1 MSSAADVGSK
11 RSRVSL
17 GALKPLA
24 PYALAHRGR
33 IGLALIALTV
43 ASAATLVVPIAVR
56 RMIDFGFSDSNAG
69 LIRAYFLAMIGVVAV
84 LALASGA
91 RYYLVMTL
99 GERVVA
105 DLRADLFG
113 HLTRLDPSFFDAE
126 KTGDIASR
134 LSADTTQLKATFGSS
149 ASLALRNLFL
159 FVGAMTMMVVTSP
172 KLSAFVLAAI
182 PIIVLPLYAAGRS
195 VRERSRRAQDRL
207 ADATAFATESL
218 SAVRVMQSF
227 LAERFTASRYREA
240 AFGAYE
246 AARTMTQARAI
257 VTAAAIFLA
266 FGSVV
271 VVLWLGAQ
279 EVIARKMTGGTLSQF
294 VLFAVFG
301 AGALGQLSEVWNEV
315 SQAAG
320 AAGRIGEIMAVKP
333 RIVAPPQ
340 PLRLAK
346 PVRGEFAFQNVCF
359 AYPGREDDAVLR
371 DVSFRIAPGETV
383 AIVGPS
389 GAGKSTLFQLALRFY
404 DPASGAV
411 TLDGVDVSKL
421 DPADLRAEIALV
433 PQDAFIFGATVADNI
448 AYGAPGATRE
458 AVVAAAQQAAA
469 DGFIS
474 NLPRGYDTQLGERGV
489 TLSGGERQRIAI
501 ARAILKN
508 APVLLLDE
516 ATSALDAENETLVQ
530 GALETLMKGRST
542 LVIAHRLATI
552 VNADRIFVIEA
563 GRLVEEGSHASLMA
577 ANGLYARLARLQF
590 ETGAAALTAVA
601 RPVGAVWRARI
612 RLDSWASATYLRAF
626 GLRHAGSRR
635 RGFGADRAFSR
646 GWAPKPVTTQSRSWS

>member
-1 MSSAADVGSK
+1 MSSAADAGSK
-11 RSRVSL
+11 TSRSSL
-17 GALKPLA
+17 GALRPLA
-24 PYALAHRGR
+24 PYAFVHRTR
-33 IGLALIALTV
+33 IGLALTALII

-56 RMIDFGFSDSNAG
+56 RMIDFGFSADNAG
-69 LIRAYFLAMIGVVAV
+69 LIRVYFLAMIGVVAV

-105 DLRADLFG
+105 DLRADLFT
-113 HLTRLDPSFFDAE
+113 HLTRLDPGFFDAE
-126 KTGDIASR
+126 KTGEIASR

-159 FVGAMTMMVVTSP
+159 FVGAIAMMVVTSP

-182 PIIVLPLYAAGRS
+182 PVIVLPLYAAGRS
-195 VRERSRRAQDRL
+195 VRQRSRRAQDRL
-207 ADATAFATESL
+207 AEATAFATESL
-218 SAVRVMQSF
+218 TAVRIMQSF
-227 LAERFTASRYREA
+227 VAESFAAGRYREA
-240 AFGAYE
+240 AYGAYE
-246 AARTMTQARAI
+246 AARAMSEARAY
-257 VTAAAIFLA
+257 VTAAALFLA

-279 EVIARKMTGGTLSQF
+279 DVIAHRMTGGALSQF

-320 AAGRIGEIMAVKP
+320 AAARIGEIMAVKP
-333 RIVAPPQ
+333 RIVAPPK
-340 PLRLAK
+340 PARLMR
-346 PVRGEFAFQNVCF
+346 PVRGELAFRNVSF

-371 DVSFRIAPGETV
+371 DVSFRAAPGEVV

-404 DPASGAV
+404 DPSKGAV
-411 TLDGVDVSKL
+411 TLDGVDISTL

-433 PQDAFIFGATVADNI
+433 PQDAFIFGASVADNI
-448 AYGAPGATRE
+448 AYGAPGASRE
-458 AVVAAAQQAAA
+458 AVVAAARQAAA
-469 DGFIS
+469 DGFIAA
-474 NLPRGYDTQLGERGV
+474 LPEGYDTQLGERGV

-501 ARAILKN
+501 ARAILKD

-516 ATSALDAENETLVQ
+516 ATSALDAESETLVQ
-530 GALETLMKGRST
+530 GALEALMKGRTT

-552 VNADRIFVIEA
+552 VNAHRILVIEA
-563 GRLVEEGSHASLMA
+563 GCVVEEGTHASLMA
-577 ANGLYARLARLQF
+577 AGGLYARLARLQF

-601 RPVGAVWRARI
+601 EAA
-612 RLDSWASATYLRAF
+612 
-626 GLRHAGSRR
+626 
-635 RGFGADRAFSR
+635 
-646 GWAPKPVTTQSRSWS
+646 Q

>member
-1 MSSAADVGSK
+1 MSSADTGSK

-17 GALKPLA
+17 SALKPLA
-24 PYALAHRGR
+24 PYAFVHRTR
-33 IGLALIALTV
+33 IVLALIALAI

-56 RMIDFGFSDSNAG
+56 RMIDFGFSDANAG

-105 DLRADLFG
+105 DLRADLFS
-113 HLTRLDPSFFDAE
+113 HLTCLDPSFFDGE

-159 FVGAMTMMVVTSP
+159 FVGAITMMVFTSP

-227 LAERFTASRYREA
+227 LAEKFTASRYREA

-246 AARTMTQARAI
+246 AARAMTQARAI

-279 EVIARKMTGGTLSQF
+279 EVIAGSMTGGALSQF

-333 RIVAPPQ
+333 RIVAPAQ
-340 PLRLAK
+340 PVKLAK
-346 PVRGEFAFQNVCF
+346 PVRGELAFHNVRF
-359 AYPGREDDAVLR
+359 AYPGRHDDSVLR
-371 DVSFRIAPGETV
+371 DVSFRVAPGETV

-404 DPASGAV
+404 DPGSGSV
-411 TLDGVDVSKL
+411 MLDGVDISKL

-458 AVVAAAQQAAA
+458 AVVAAAKQAAA
-469 DGFIS
+469 DDFIS
-474 NLPRGYDTQLGERGV
+474 AMPQGYDTALGERGV

-516 ATSALDAENETLVQ
+516 ATSALDAESETLVQ

-552 VNADRIFVIEA
+552 INAHRILVIEA

-590 ETGAAALTAVA
+590 ETGAAALTAA
-601 RPVGAVWRARI
+601 AEA
-612 RLDSWASATYLRAF
+612 A
-626 GLRHAGSRR
+626 
-635 RGFGADRAFSR
+635 
-646 GWAPKPVTTQSRSWS
+646 Q

>member
-1 MSSAADVGSK
+1 MSSAADAGPTPS
-11 RSRVSL
+11 RSSL
-17 GALKPLA
+17 AALRPLA
-24 PYALAHRGR
+24 PYAFVHRTR
-33 IGLALIALTV
+33 IGLALTALV
-43 ASAATLVVPIAVR
+43 IASAATLVVPVAVR
-56 RMIDFGFSDSNAG
+56 RMIDFGFSADNAG
-69 LIRAYFLAMIGVVAV
+69 LIRVYFLAMIGVVAV

-105 DLRADLFG
+105 DLRADLFA

-159 FVGAMTMMVVTSP
+159 FVGAIAMMVVTSP

-182 PIIVLPLYAAGRS
+182 PLIVLPLYAAGRS
-195 VRERSRRAQDRL
+195 VRQRSRRAQDRL

-218 SAVRVMQSF
+218 TAVRVMQSF
-227 LAERFTASRYREA
+227 VAESFAAGRYREA
-240 AFGAYE
+240 AYGAYE
-246 AARTMTQARAI
+246 AARAMSEARAF

-266 FGSVV
+266 FSSVV

-279 EVIARKMTGGTLSQF
+279 DVIAQKMTGGALSQF

-320 AAGRIGEIMAVKP
+320 AAARIGEIMAVKP
-333 RIVAPPQ
+333 RIAAPANPAAL
-340 PLRLAK
+340 PR
-346 PVRGEFAFQNVCF
+346 PVHGELAFQNVSF
-359 AYPGREDDAVLR
+359 AYPGRDDLVLR
-371 DVSFRIAPGETV
+371 DVSFRVAPGEVV

-389 GAGKSTLFQLALRFY
+389 GAGKTTLFQLALRFY

-411 TLDGVDVSKL
+411 ALDGVDIATL

-433 PQDAFIFGATVADNI
+433 PQDAFIFGASVAENI
-448 AYGAPGATRE
+448 AYGAPGASRE
-458 AVVAAAQQAAA
+458 AVVAAARQAAA
-469 DGFIS
+469 HGFITA
-474 NLPRGYDTQLGERGV
+474 LPQGYDTALGERGV

-501 ARAILKN
+501 ARALLKD

-516 ATSALDAENETLVQ
+516 ATSALDAESETLVQ
-530 GALETLMKGRST
+530 GALEALMKGRTT

-552 VNADRIFVIEA
+552 VNAHRILVIEA
-563 GRLVEEGSHASLMA
+563 GCVVEEGTHASLLA

-601 RPVGAVWRARI
+601 EAA
-612 RLDSWASATYLRAF
+612 
-626 GLRHAGSRR
+626 
-635 RGFGADRAFSR
+635 
-646 GWAPKPVTTQSRSWS
+646 Q

>member
-1 MSSAADVGSK
+1 MSSTDTGSK

-17 GALKPLA
+17 AALKPLA

-33 IGLALIALTV
+33 IVLALIALAL

-105 DLRADLFG
+105 DLRADLFS
-113 HLTRLDPSFFDAE
+113 HLTRLDPSFFDGE
-126 KTGDIASR
+126 KSGDIASR

-159 FVGAMTMMVVTSP
+159 FVGAITMMVFTSP

-182 PIIVLPLYAAGRS
+182 PVIVLPLYAAGRS

-246 AARTMTQARAI
+246 AARTMIQARAI
-257 VTAAAIFLA
+257 VTAVAIFLA

-279 EVIARKMTGGTLSQF
+279 AVIAGSMTGGALSQ
-294 VLFAVFG
+294 
-301 AGALGQLSEVWNEV
+301 VWNEV

-320 AAGRIGEIMAVKP
+320 AAGRIGEIMAVQP

-346 PVRGEFAFQNVCF
+346 PVRGELAFHDVRF
-359 AYPGREDDAVLR
+359 AYPGREDGAVLR

-404 DPASGAV
+404 DPGSGAV
-411 TLDGVDVSKL
+411 MLDGVDISKL
-421 DPADLRAEIALV
+421 DPVELRAEIALV

-458 AVVAAAQQAAA
+458 AVVAAAKRAAA
-469 DGFIS
+469 DSFIS
-474 NLPRGYDTQLGERGV
+474 AMPQGYDTALGERGV

-516 ATSALDAENETLVQ
+516 ATSALDAESETLVQ

-552 VNADRIFVIEA
+552 VNAHRILVVEA
-563 GRLVEEGSHASLMA
+563 GRVVEEGSHASLMA

-590 ETGAAALTAVA
+590 ETGAAALTAA
-601 RPVGAVWRARI
+601 AEA
-612 RLDSWASATYLRAF
+612 A
-626 GLRHAGSRR
+626 
-635 RGFGADRAFSR
+635 
-646 GWAPKPVTTQSRSWS
+646 Q

>member
-1 MSSAADVGSK
+1 MSSTDTGSK

-17 GALKPLA
+17 AALKPLA

-33 IGLALIALTV
+33 IVLALIALAL

-105 DLRADLFG
+105 DLRADLFS

-159 FVGAMTMMVVTSP
+159 FVGAITMMVFTSP

-182 PIIVLPLYAAGRS
+182 PVIVLPLYAAGRS

-246 AARTMTQARAI
+246 AARTMIQARAI
-257 VTAAAIFLA
+257 VTAVAIFLA

-279 EVIARKMTGGTLSQF
+279 EVIAGSMTGGALSQF

-320 AAGRIGEIMAVKP
+320 AAGRIGEIMAVTP
-333 RIVAPPQ
+333 RIVAPPR

-346 PVRGEFAFQNVCF
+346 PVRGELAFHDVRF
-359 AYPGREDDAVLR
+359 AYPGREDGSVLR

-404 DPASGAV
+404 DPGSGAV
-411 TLDGVDVSKL
+411 MLDGVDISKL
-421 DPADLRAEIALV
+421 DPVELRAEIALV

-458 AVVAAAQQAAA
+458 AVVAAAKRAAA
-469 DGFIS
+469 DSFIS
-474 NLPRGYDTQLGERGV
+474 AMPQGYDTALGERGV

-516 ATSALDAENETLVQ
+516 ATSALDAESETLVQ

-552 VNADRIFVIEA
+552 VNAHRILVVEA
-563 GRLVEEGSHASLMA
+563 GRVVEEGSHASLMA

-590 ETGAAALTAVA
+590 ETGAAALTAA
-601 RPVGAVWRARI
+601 AEA
-612 RLDSWASATYLRAF
+612 A
-626 GLRHAGSRR
+626 
-635 RGFGADRAFSR
+635 
-646 GWAPKPVTTQSRSWS
+646 Q

>member
-1 MSSAADVGSK
+1 MPSAADVGSK

-17 GALKPLA
+17 GSLKPLA
-24 PYALAHRGR
+24 PYAFAHRGR
-33 IGLALIALTV
+33 ITLALIALIV

-84 LALASGA
+84 LSLASGA

-105 DLRADLFG
+105 DLRADLFS
-113 HLTRLDPSFFDAE
+113 HLTRLDPSFFDGE

-159 FVGAMTMMVVTSP
+159 FVGAITMMVFTSP

-182 PIIVLPLYAAGRS
+182 PVIVLPLYAAGRS

-227 LAERFTASRYREA
+227 LAERFAASRYREA

-246 AARTMTQARAI
+246 AARAMSQARAI

-279 EVIARKMTGGTLSQF
+279 EVVAGQMTGGTLSQF

-333 RIVAPPQ
+333 RIVAPPR
-340 PLRLAK
+340 PIKLGN
-346 PVRGEFAFQNVCF
+346 PVRGELAFHNVGF
-359 AYPGREDDAVLR
+359 AYPGREDGAILR
-371 DVSFRIAPGETV
+371 GVSFRVAPGETI

-404 DPASGAV
+404 DPASGVVMLDAV
-411 TLDGVDVSKL
+411 DISKL

-433 PQDAFIFGATVADNI
+433 PQDAFIFGASVADNI
-448 AYGAPGATRE
+448 AYGALGVTRD
-458 AVVAAAQQAAA
+458 AVVAAAKQAAA
-469 DGFIS
+469 DRFIS
-474 NLPRGYDTQLGERGV
+474 ALPQGYDTALGERGV

-501 ARAILKN
+501 ARAILKD

-516 ATSALDAENETLVQ
+516 ATSALDAESETLVQ
-530 GALETLMKGRST
+530 DALETLMKGRST

-552 VNADRIFVIEA
+552 VNAHRILVIDA
-563 GRLVEEGSHASLMA
+563 GRVVEEGSHASLMA
-577 ANGLYARLARLQF
+577 ANGLYSRLARLQF
-590 ETGAAALTAVA
+590 ETGAAALTA
-601 RPVGAVWRARI
+601 
-612 RLDSWASATYLRAF
+612 ATETAL
-626 GLRHAGSRR
+626 
-635 RGFGADRAFSR
+635 
-646 GWAPKPVTTQSRSWS
+646 

>member
-1 MSSAADVGSK
+1 MPSAADTGSK

-24 PYALAHRGR
+24 PYAFAHRTR
-33 IGLALIALTV
+33 IVLALIALTI

-56 RMIDFGFSDSNAG
+56 RMIDFGFSAANAG
-69 LIRAYFLAMIGVVAV
+69 LIHAYFFAMIGVVAV

-105 DLRADLFG
+105 DLRADLFT
-113 HLTRLDPSFFDAE
+113 HLTRLDPSFFDTE

-159 FVGAMTMMVVTSP
+159 FVGAITMMVVTSP
-172 KLSAFVLAAI
+172 KLSAFVVAAI
-182 PIIVLPLYAAGRS
+182 PVIVLPLYAAGRS
-195 VRERSRRAQDRL
+195 VRQRSRRAQDRL
-207 ADATAFATESL
+207 AEATAFAAESL
-218 SAVRVMQSF
+218 SAVRVMHSF
-227 LAERFTASRYREA
+227 LAENFTAGRYREA

-246 AARTMTQARAI
+246 AARAMSQARAL
-257 VTAAAIFLA
+257 VTAAALFLA

-271 VVLWLGAQ
+271 VVLKFGAQ
-279 EVIARKMTGGTLSQF
+279 EVIAGRMTGGALSQF

-333 RIVAPPQ
+333 RIVAPAQ
-340 PLRLAK
+340 PLKLAK
-346 PVRGEFAFQNVCF
+346 PVRGDLSFLNVSF
-359 AYPGREDDAVLR
+359 AYPGREDDSVLR
-371 DVSFRIAPGETV
+371 DVSFRIAPGEVV

-404 DPASGAV
+404 DPASGKV
-411 TLDGVDVSKL
+411 RLDGVDISRL
-421 DPADLRAEIALV
+421 DPASLRAEIALV

-448 AYGAPGATRE
+448 AYGAPGATHE
-458 AVVAAAQQAAA
+458 AVVDAARQAAA
-469 DGFIS
+469 DSFIAA
-474 NLPRGYDTQLGERGV
+474 LPQGYDTPLGERGV

-501 ARAILKN
+501 ARAILKD

-516 ATSALDAENETLVQ
+516 ATSALDAESETLVQ

-552 VNADRIFVIEA
+552 VNAHRILVIEA

-590 ETGAAALTAVA
+590 KTGAAALTAA
-601 RPVGAVWRARI
+601 AEA
-612 RLDSWASATYLRAF
+612 A
-626 GLRHAGSRR
+626 
-635 RGFGADRAFSR
+635 
-646 GWAPKPVTTQSRSWS
+646 Q

>member
-1 MSSAADVGSK
+1 MSSAADAGSK

-24 PYALAHRGR
+24 PYAFAHRTR
-33 IGLALIALTV
+33 IVLALIALTI
-43 ASAATLVVPIAVR
+43 ASGATLVVPIAVR
-56 RMIDFGFSDSNAG
+56 RMIDYGFSDANAG

-105 DLRADLFG
+105 DLRGDLFT
-113 HLTRLDPSFFDAE
+113 HLTRLDPSFFDSE

-159 FVGAMTMMVVTSP
+159 FAGAITMMVVTSP
-172 KLSAFVLAAI
+172 KLSAFVVAAI
-182 PIIVLPLYAAGRS
+182 PVIVLPLYAAGRS
-195 VRERSRRAQDRL
+195 VRQRSRRAQDRL
-207 ADATAFATESL
+207 ADATAFAAESL

-227 LAERFTASRYREA
+227 LAERFTADRYREA

-246 AARTMTQARAI
+246 AARAMSQARAL
-257 VTAAAIFLA
+257 VTAAALFLA

-271 VVLWLGAQ
+271 VVLKFGAQ
-279 EVIARKMTGGTLSQF
+279 EVIARRMTGGALSQF

-333 RIVAPPQ
+333 RIVAPAQ
-340 PLRLAK
+340 PIKLAK
-346 PVRGEFAFQNVCF
+346 PVRGDLAFLNVSF

-371 DVSFRIAPGETV
+371 DVSFRVASGEVV

-404 DPASGAV
+404 DPASGVV
-411 TLDGVDVSKL
+411 TLDGVDISRL
-421 DPADLRAEIALV
+421 DPASLRTEIALV

-458 AVVAAAQQAAA
+458 AVVAAARQAAA
-469 DGFIS
+469 DGFVS
-474 NLPRGYDTQLGERGV
+474 ALPQGYDTQLGERGV

-501 ARAILKN
+501 ARAILKD

-516 ATSALDAENETLVQ
+516 ATSALDAESETLVQ

-552 VNADRIFVIEA
+552 VNAHRILVIEA

-590 ETGAAALTAVA
+590 ETGAAALTAA
-601 RPVGAVWRARI
+601 AEA
-612 RLDSWASATYLRAF
+612 A
-626 GLRHAGSRR
+626 
-635 RGFGADRAFSR
+635 
-646 GWAPKPVTTQSRSWS
+646 Q

>member
-1 MSSAADVGSK
+1 MSSADPGSK
-11 RSRVSL
+11 RSRSSL
-17 GALKPLA
+17 AALKPLA
-24 PYALAHRGR
+24 PYVFAHRGR
-33 IGLALIALTV
+33 IALALIALTI

-105 DLRADLFG
+105 DLRADLFA
-113 HLTRLDPSFFDAE
+113 HLTRLDPSFFDGE

-159 FVGAMTMMVVTSP
+159 FVGAITMMVFTSP

-182 PIIVLPLYAAGRS
+182 PVIVLPLYAAGRS

-227 LAERFTASRYREA
+227 LAEKFTASRYREA
-240 AFGAYE
+240 AFDAYE
-246 AARTMTQARAI
+246 AARAMTQARAI

-279 EVIARKMTGGTLSQF
+279 EVIAGTMTGGALSQF

-320 AAGRIGEIMAVKP
+320 AAGRIGEIMAVQP
-333 RIVAPPQ
+333 RIVAPPR

-346 PVRGEFAFQNVCF
+346 PVRGELAFHNVRF
-359 AYPGREDDAVLR
+359 TYPGREDDAVLR
-371 DVSFRIAPGETV
+371 DVGFRVAPGETV

-404 DPASGAV
+404 DPGSGSV
-411 TLDGVDVSKL
+411 MLDGVDISKL

-448 AYGAPGATRE
+448 AYGAPGATRD
-458 AVVAAAQQAAA
+458 AVVSAAKKAAA

-474 NLPRGYDTQLGERGV
+474 ALPQGYDAALGERGV

-516 ATSALDAENETLVQ
+516 ATSALDAESETLVQ
-530 GALETLMKGRST
+530 SALETLMKGRST

-552 VNADRIFVIEA
+552 VNAHRILVVEA
-563 GRLVEEGSHASLMA
+563 GRVVEEGSHASLMA

-590 ETGAAALTAVA
+590 ETGAAALTAA
-601 RPVGAVWRARI
+601 AEA
-612 RLDSWASATYLRAF
+612 A
-626 GLRHAGSRR
+626 
-635 RGFGADRAFSR
+635 
-646 GWAPKPVTTQSRSWS
+646 Q

>member
-1 MSSAADVGSK
+1 MSSAADAGSK

-17 GALKPLA
+17 GALRPLA
-24 PYALAHRGR
+24 PYAFAHRGR
-33 IGLALIALTV
+33 IGLALIALTI

-56 RMIDFGFSDSNAG
+56 RMIDFGFSHSNAS

-105 DLRADLFG
+105 DLRADLFS

-159 FVGAMTMMVVTSP
+159 FVGAITMMVFTSP

-182 PIIVLPLYAAGRS
+182 PVIVLPLYAAGRS

-227 LAERFTASRYREA
+227 LAETFTASRYREA

-246 AARTMTQARAI
+246 AARAMSEARAF
-257 VTAAAIFLA
+257 VTAAALFLA

-279 EVIARKMTGGTLSQF
+279 EVIAGQMTGGALSQF

-333 RIVAPPQ
+333 RIRAPAQ
-340 PLRLAK
+340 PMKLAK
-346 PVRGEFAFQNVCF
+346 PVRGELAFHDVCF
-359 AYPGREDDAVLR
+359 AYPGREDGAVLR
-371 DVSFRIAPGETV
+371 DVSFRVAAGEMV

-404 DPASGAV
+404 DPSSGAV
-411 TLDGVDVSKL
+411 MLDGVDISKL
-421 DPADLRAEIALV
+421 DPAGLRAEIALV

-448 AYGAPGATRE
+448 AYGAPGATRD
-458 AVVAAAQQAAA
+458 AVVAAAKQAAA

-474 NLPRGYDTQLGERGV
+474 ALPQGYDTALGERGV

-501 ARAILKN
+501 ARAILKD

-516 ATSALDAENETLVQ
+516 ATSALDAESETLVQ

-552 VNADRIFVIEA
+552 VTAHRILVIEA
-563 GRLVEEGSHASLMA
+563 GRLVEQGSHASLMA
-577 ANGLYARLARLQF
+577 ANGLYSRLARLQF
-590 ETGAAALTAVA
+590 ETGAAALTAA
-601 RPVGAVWRARI
+601 AEA
-612 RLDSWASATYLRAF
+612 A
-626 GLRHAGSRR
+626 
-635 RGFGADRAFSR
+635 
-646 GWAPKPVTTQSRSWS
+646 Q

>member
-1 MSSAADVGSK
+1 M
-11 RSRVSL
+11 L
-17 GALKPLA
+17 
-24 PYALAHRGR
+24 PYALAHKGR
-33 IGLALIALTV
+33 IAAALVALFV
-43 ASAATLVVPIAVR
+43 ASAATLVVPVAVR
-56 RMIDFGFSDSNAG
+56 RMIDFGFSDANSG
-69 LIRAYFLAMIGVVAV
+69 VIRVYFIGMLAVVAV

-105 DLRADLFG
+105 DLRSDLFA
-113 HLTRLDPSFFDAE
+113 HLTRLDPGFFDAE
-126 KTGDIASR
+126 KTGEIASR

-149 ASLALRNLFL
+149 ASIALRNLFM
-159 FVGAMTMMVVTSP
+159 FVGAIAMMVVSSA

-182 PIIVLPLYAAGRS
+182 PVIVLPLFAAGRA
-195 VRERSRRAQDRL
+195 VRQRSRRAQDTL

-227 LAERFTASRYREA
+227 VAEAFTAARYGDA
-240 AFGAYE
+240 AYGAYE
-246 AARTMTQARAI
+246 AARSMSQARGI
-257 VTAAAIFLA
+257 VTAAALFLA

-279 EVIARKMTGGTLSQF
+279 DVVAGRMSGGILMQF
-294 VLFAVFG
+294 VLYAVLG

-320 AAGRIGEIMAVKP
+320 AAERIGELLAVEP
-333 RIVAPPQ
+333 RIAPP
-340 PLRLAK
+340 PHPRTLPT
-346 PVRGEFAFQNVCF
+346 PVRGELAFESVDF
-359 AYPGREDDAVLR
+359 AYPGRDEEPVLR
-371 DVSFRIAPGETV
+371 DVTFRVAPGEVV

-404 DPASGAV
+404 DPTRGV
-411 TLDGVDVSKL
+411 VRLDGADVSQL
-421 DPADLRAEIALV
+421 VPAALRAEIALV
-433 PQDAFIFGATVADNI
+433 PQDAFIFGASVADNI
-448 AYGAPGATRE
+448 AYGAPNATRE
-458 AVVAAAQQAAA
+458 AVVAAARKAAA
-469 DGFIS
+469 DGFVS
-474 NLPRGYDTQLGERGV
+474 VLPQGYDTILGERGV

-501 ARAILKN
+501 ARAILKD

-530 GALETLMKGRST
+530 GALETLMKGRTT

-552 VNADRIFVIEA
+552 VNAHRILVIEA
-563 GRLVEEGSHASLMA
+563 GSIVEEGTHASLLA

-601 RPVGAVWRARI
+601 EAA
-612 RLDSWASATYLRAF
+612 
-626 GLRHAGSRR
+626 
-635 RGFGADRAFSR
+635 
-646 GWAPKPVTTQSRSWS
+646 Q

>member
-1 MSSAADVGSK
+1 MSSADTGSK

-17 GALKPLA
+17 SALRPLA
-24 PYALAHRGR
+24 PYAFAHRGR
-33 IGLALIALTV
+33 IVLALIALAI

-56 RMIDFGFSDSNAG
+56 RMIDFGFSDANAG

-105 DLRADLFG
+105 DLRADLFS

-159 FVGAMTMMVVTSP
+159 FVGAITMMVFTSP

-182 PIIVLPLYAAGRS
+182 PVIVLPLYAAGRS

-227 LAERFTASRYREA
+227 LAEKFTASRYREA

-246 AARTMTQARAI
+246 AARAMTHARAI

-279 EVIARKMTGGTLSQF
+279 EVIAGSMTGGALSQF

-320 AAGRIGEIMAVKP
+320 AAGRIGEIMAVRP
-333 RIVAPPQ
+333 RIVAPAQ
-340 PLRLAK
+340 PMKLAK
-346 PVRGEFAFQNVCF
+346 PVRGELAFHDVCF
-359 AYPGREDDAVLR
+359 AYPGREGGAVLR
-371 DVSFRIAPGETV
+371 DVSFRVAPGETV

-404 DPASGAV
+404 DPGSGSV
-411 TLDGVDVSKL
+411 MLDGVDIARL
-421 DPADLRAEIALV
+421 DPVDLRAEIALV

-458 AVVAAAQQAAA
+458 AVVAAAKQAAA

-474 NLPRGYDTQLGERGV
+474 AMPQGYDTALGERGV

-516 ATSALDAENETLVQ
+516 ATSALDAESETLVQ

-552 VNADRIFVIEA
+552 VTAHRILVIEA
-563 GRLVEEGSHASLMA
+563 GRVVEEGSHASLMA
-577 ANGLYARLARLQF
+577 ANGLYSRLARLQF
-590 ETGAAALTAVA
+590 ETGAAALT
-601 RPVGAVWRARI
+601 GAAE
-612 RLDSWASATYLRAF
+612 AA
-626 GLRHAGSRR
+626 
-635 RGFGADRAFSR
+635 
-646 GWAPKPVTTQSRSWS
+646 Q

>member
-1 MSSAADVGSK
+1 MPSADAGAK

-24 PYALAHRGR
+24 PYAFAHRTR
-33 IGLALIALTV
+33 IVLAMIALTI

-56 RMIDFGFSDSNAG
+56 RMIDFGFSDANAG

-105 DLRADLFG
+105 DLRADLFT

-149 ASLALRNLFL
+149 TSLALRNLFL
-159 FVGAMTMMVVTSP
+159 FVGAITMMVITSP
-172 KLSAFVLAAI
+172 KLSAFVVAAI
-182 PIIVLPLYAAGRS
+182 PVIVLPLYAAGRS
-195 VRERSRRAQDRL
+195 VRQRSRRAQDRL
-207 ADATAFATESL
+207 ADATAFAAESL

-227 LAERFTASRYREA
+227 LAERFTAGRYREA

-246 AARTMTQARAI
+246 AARAMSQARAL

-271 VVLWLGAQ
+271 VVLRFGAQ
-279 EVIARKMTGGTLSQF
+279 EVIARRMTGGTLSQF

-315 SQAAG
+315 LQAAG

-333 RIVAPPQ
+333 LIVAPAQ
-340 PLRLAK
+340 PIKLAK
-346 PVRGEFAFQNVCF
+346 PVRGDFAFANVSF

-371 DVSFRIAPGETV
+371 DVGFRISPGETV

-404 DPASGAV
+404 DPANGAV
-411 TLDGVDVSKL
+411 MLDGVDISRL
-421 DPADLRAEIALV
+421 DPVDLRAEIALV
-433 PQDAFIFGATVADNI
+433 PQDAFIFGASVADNI
-448 AYGAPGATRE
+448 AYGALGATRE
-458 AVVAAAQQAAA
+458 AVVVAARQAAA

-474 NLPRGYDTQLGERGV
+474 ALPQGYDTTLGERGV

-516 ATSALDAENETLVQ
+516 ATSALDAESETLVQ
-530 GALETLMKGRST
+530 GALETLMKGRTT

-552 VNADRIFVIEA
+552 VNANRILVIEA

-590 ETGAAALTAVA
+590 GTGAAALTGVA
-601 RPVGAVWRARI
+601 EAA
-612 RLDSWASATYLRAF
+612 
-626 GLRHAGSRR
+626 
-635 RGFGADRAFSR
+635 
-646 GWAPKPVTTQSRSWS
+646 Q

>member
-1 MSSAADVGSK
+1 MSSADIGRK

-17 GALKPLA
+17 AALKPLA
-24 PYALAHRGR
+24 PYAFAHRGR
-33 IGLALIALTV
+33 IALALVALVV

-56 RMIDFGFSDSNAG
+56 RMIDFGFSDANAG

-91 RYYLVMTL
+91 RHYLVMTL

-105 DLRADLFG
+105 DLRADLFT
-113 HLTRLDPSFFDAE
+113 HLTRLDPNFFDGE

-159 FVGAMTMMVVTSP
+159 FVGAITMMVVTSP

-195 VRERSRRAQDRL
+195 VRDKSRRAQDRL
-207 ADATAFATESL
+207 ADATAFAAESL
-218 SAVRVMQSF
+218 SAVRVMQAF
-227 LAERFTASRYREA
+227 LAEKFAAGRYREA

-246 AARTMTQARAI
+246 AARATSQARAV
-257 VTAAAIFLA
+257 VTAAALFLA

-279 EVIARKMTGGTLSQF
+279 EVIAGQMTGGALSQF

-320 AAGRIGEIMAVKP
+320 AAGRIGEILAVKP
-333 RIVAPPQ
+333 RIVAPAQ
-340 PLRLAK
+340 PLKLAR
-346 PVRGEFAFQNVCF
+346 PVRGELAFRDVSF
-359 AYPGREDDAVLR
+359 AYPGREDGPVLR
-371 DVSFRIAPGETV
+371 DISFRVAPGETV

-404 DPASGAV
+404 DPTSGSV
-411 TLDGVDVSKL
+411 MLDGVAISRL
-421 DPADLRAEIALV
+421 DPADFRAEIALV

-458 AVVAAAQQAAA
+458 AVVAAAKQAAA
-469 DGFIS
+469 DGFIAAQ
-474 NLPRGYDTQLGERGV
+474 PQGYDTPLGERGV
-489 TLSGGERQRIAI
+489 TLSGGERQRISI

-508 APVLLLDE
+508 APLLLLDE
-516 ATSALDAENETLVQ
+516 ATSALDAESETLVQ

-542 LVIAHRLATI
+542 LVVAHRLATI
-552 VNADRIFVIEA
+552 VKAHRILVIEA

-590 ETGAAALTAVA
+590 DTGAAALTAA
-601 RPVGAVWRARI
+601 AEAVE
-612 RLDSWASATYLRAF
+612 
-626 GLRHAGSRR
+626 
-635 RGFGADRAFSR
+635 
-646 GWAPKPVTTQSRSWS
+646 

>member
-1 MSSAADVGSK
+1 MPSAADVGSK
-11 RSRVSL
+11 RSRISL
-17 GALKPLA
+17 GALRPLA
-24 PYALAHRGR
+24 PYAFAHRGR
-33 IGLALIALTV
+33 IALALIALTV

-105 DLRADLFG
+105 HLRADLFS
-113 HLTRLDPSFFDAE
+113 HLTRLDPSFFDGE

-159 FVGAMTMMVVTSP
+159 FVGAITMMVVTSP

-218 SAVRVMQSF
+218 SAVRIMQSF
-227 LAERFTASRYREA
+227 LAEQFTARRYREA

-246 AARTMTQARAI
+246 AARTMTQARAF
-257 VTAAAIFLA
+257 VTAAALFLA

-279 EVIARKMTGGTLSQF
+279 EVVARKMTGGTLSQF

-315 SQAAG
+315 SQAVG
-320 AAGRIGEIMAVKP
+320 AAGRIGEIMAVEP
-333 RIVAPPQ
+333 RIVAPAQ
-340 PLRLAK
+340 PVRLAK
-346 PVRGEFAFQNVCF
+346 PVHGELAFDDVCF
-359 AYPGREDDAVLR
+359 AYPGRHDDSVLR
-371 DVSFRIAPGETV
+371 DVSFRVAPGETV

-404 DPASGAV
+404 DPGSGSV
-411 TLDGVDVSKL
+411 MLDGVDISKL

-458 AVVAAAQQAAA
+458 AVVAAAKQAAA

-474 NLPRGYDTQLGERGV
+474 AMPQGYDTPLGERGV

-516 ATSALDAENETLVQ
+516 ATSALDAESETLVQ

-552 VNADRIFVIEA
+552 VNADRILVIEA
-563 GRLVEEGSHASLMA
+563 GRVVEEGSHASLMA
-577 ANGLYARLARLQF
+577 ANGLYSRLARLQF
-590 ETGAAALTAVA
+590 ETGAAALTAA
-601 RPVGAVWRARI
+601 AEAA
-612 RLDSWASATYLRAF
+612 L
-626 GLRHAGSRR
+626 
-635 RGFGADRAFSR
+635 
-646 GWAPKPVTTQSRSWS
+646 

>member
-24 PYALAHRGR
+24 PYAFAHRAR
-33 IGLALIALTV
+33 IALALIALAI

-56 RMIDFGFSDSNAG
+56 RMIDFGFSDANAG

-105 DLRADLFG
+105 DLRADLFS
-113 HLTRLDPSFFDAE
+113 HLTRLDPSFFDGE

-159 FVGAMTMMVVTSP
+159 FVGAITMMVFTSP

-182 PIIVLPLYAAGRS
+182 PVIVLPLYAAGRS

-227 LAERFTASRYREA
+227 LAEKFTASRYREA

-246 AARTMTQARAI
+246 AARAMTQARAI

-279 EVIARKMTGGTLSQF
+279 EVIAGAMTGGALSQF

-333 RIVAPPQ
+333 RIVAPAQ
-340 PLRLAK
+340 PVKLAK
-346 PVRGEFAFQNVCF
+346 PVRGELAFHDVRF
-359 AYPGREDDAVLR
+359 AYPGRHDDSVLR
-371 DVSFRIAPGETV
+371 DVSFRVAPGETV

-404 DPASGAV
+404 DPGSGAV
-411 TLDGVDVSKL
+411 MLDGVDISKL

-458 AVVAAAQQAAA
+458 AVVAAAKQAAA
-469 DGFIS
+469 DELHLRHAAGLRHGPGGARRDAVGWRTS
-474 NLPRGYDTQLGERGV
+474 ADRDRPRHPQRRAGAALGRGDLSPRRRERNAGPGRARNADEGPLDSRDRSPAGDDRQRASHPRHRGGAPRRGRV
-489 TLSGGERQRIAI
+489 SRLADGGERPL
-501 ARAILKN
+501 RA
-508 APVLLLDE
+508 
-516 ATSALDAENETLVQ
+516 S
-530 GALETLMKGRST
+530 
-542 LVIAHRLATI
+542 
-552 VNADRIFVIEA
+552 
-563 GRLVEEGSHASLMA
+563 
-577 ANGLYARLARLQF
+577 
-590 ETGAAALTAVA
+590 GAASV
-601 RPVGAVWRARI
+601 R
-612 RLDSWASATYLRAF
+612 D
-626 GLRHAGSRR
+626 RR
-635 RGFGADRAFSR
+635 RGADA
-646 GWAPKPVTTQSRSWS
+646 AAAQ

>member
-1 MSSAADVGSK
+1 MSSADTGSK

-17 GALKPLA
+17 SALKPLA

-33 IGLALIALTV
+33 IALALIALAI

-56 RMIDFGFSDSNAG
+56 RMIDFGFSDANAG

-105 DLRADLFG
+105 DLRADLFS
-113 HLTRLDPSFFDAE
+113 HLTQLDPSFFDAE

-159 FVGAMTMMVVTSP
+159 FVGAITMMVFTSP

-182 PIIVLPLYAAGRS
+182 PVIVLPLYAAGRS

-227 LAERFTASRYREA
+227 LAEKFTASRYREA

-246 AARTMTQARAI
+246 AARAMTQARAI

-279 EVIARKMTGGTLSQF
+279 EVIAGSMTGGALSQF

-320 AAGRIGEIMAVKP
+320 AAGRIGEIMAVQP
-333 RIVAPPQ
+333 RIVAPAQ
-340 PLRLAK
+340 PMKLAK
-346 PVRGEFAFQNVCF
+346 PVRGELAFHDVCF
-359 AYPGREDDAVLR
+359 AYPGREGGAVLR
-371 DVSFRIAPGETV
+371 DVSFRVAPGETV

-389 GAGKSTLFQLALRFY
+389 GAGKSTLFQLGLRFY
-404 DPASGAV
+404 DPRSGSV
-411 TLDGVDVSKL
+411 MLDGVDISKL
-421 DPADLRAEIALV
+421 DPATLRAEIAVV
-433 PQDAFIFGATVADNI
+433 PQDAFIFGASVADNI
-448 AYGAPGATRE
+448 AYGAPGATNE
-458 AVVAAAQQAAA
+458 ALVAAAKQAAA

-474 NLPRGYDTQLGERGV
+474 AMPQGYDTPLGERGV

-516 ATSALDAENETLVQ
+516 ATSALDAESETLVQ

-552 VNADRIFVIEA
+552 VNADRILVIEA
-563 GRLVEEGSHASLMA
+563 GRVVEEGSHTSLMA
-577 ANGLYARLARLQF
+577 ANGLYSRLARLQF
-590 ETGAAALTAVA
+590 ETGAAALTA
-601 RPVGAVWRARI
+601 
-612 RLDSWASATYLRAF
+612 ATEAAL
-626 GLRHAGSRR
+626 
-635 RGFGADRAFSR
+635 
-646 GWAPKPVTTQSRSWS
+646 